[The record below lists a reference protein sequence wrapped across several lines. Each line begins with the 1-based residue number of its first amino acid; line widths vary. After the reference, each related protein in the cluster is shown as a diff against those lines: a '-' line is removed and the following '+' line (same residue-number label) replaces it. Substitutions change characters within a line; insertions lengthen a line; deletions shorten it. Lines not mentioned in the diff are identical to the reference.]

1 MLSRKELLF
10 LSCLRQSARKNLTT
24 ISREVGMPV
33 STLFERLKKFE
44 KSQIIK
50 HTSLLDFNELGY
62 TTRAKM
68 LVGTKK
74 KDRDALRNFLSK
86 SEFVNS
92 VFKITNGYDFMVE
105 VIFRSM
111 SEMEMFIEQ
120 MEEKFSITKNV
131 SYYVIEDIEREKF
144 LTEKGFGNTASNCKQ
159 ASK

>member
-1 MLSRKELLF
+1 MLSKKELLF
-10 LSCLRQSARKNLTT
+10 LSCLRKSARKNLTT

-62 TTRAKM
+62 STRAKM
-68 LVGTKK
+68 LIGARK
-74 KDRDALRNFLSK
+74 KDRDGLKNFLSR

-105 VIFRSM
+105 AVFRSM
-111 SEMEMFIEQ
+111 AEMEKFLEH
-120 MEEKFSITKNV
+120 MEDKFGIIKKNTHF
-131 SYYVIEDIEREKF
+131 VIEDIEREKF
-144 LTEKGFGNTASNCKQ
+144 LTDKGFVNPGEDMNLAK
-159 ASK
+159 K